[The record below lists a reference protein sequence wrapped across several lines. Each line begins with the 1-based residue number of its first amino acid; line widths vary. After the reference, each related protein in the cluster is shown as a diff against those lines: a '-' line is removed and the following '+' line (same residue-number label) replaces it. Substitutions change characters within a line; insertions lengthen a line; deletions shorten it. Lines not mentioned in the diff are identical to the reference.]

1 MLSPRAKKMLGK
13 LQVYLVAVI
22 IVIYFVTPHIW
33 LIQAAFNPKPKPYI
47 SAFAPSLI
55 HFQRVMEAH
64 CLEYFKNGLIMSILT
79 MVISVAVSSLAGYGL
94 AKLDFPG
101 KNLLILILLI
111 STAVPVI
118 GYIVPYYRMM
128 IALNLV
134 NTYWGCVLLFVT
146 GTIPANIWIM
156 KSFFET
162 IPKEIEEAAI
172 IDGCDRLRLFTHI
185 TFPLTLPGL
194 ILTSLTSFGTGWGDF
209 LAPMILITKR
219 ELYPLSVGMVY
230 ESQTPHGFYDLGL
243 YSAFSLI
250 YAAPL
255 VILYIVLRRY
265 LLKGM
270 VAGAIKG

>member
-22 IVIYFVTPHIW
+22 IIIYFVIPHIW
-33 LIQAAFNPKPKPYI
+33 LIQAAFNPKPKPRI
-47 SAFAPSLI
+47 SAFMPTFM
-55 HFQRVMEAH
+55 HFQRVMKAH
-64 CLEYFKNGLIMSILT
+64 CLEYFQNGLIMSILT

-101 KNLLILILLI
+101 KDLLILILLV

-118 GYIVPYYRMM
+118 GYIVPYYKMM
-128 IALNLV
+128 IVLNLV

-172 IDGCDRLRLFTHI
+172 IDGCDRLRLFTRI

-194 ILTSLTSFGTGWGDF
+194 ILTSLTSFGAGWGDF
-209 LAPMILITKR
+209 LAPMILLTKR
-219 ELYPLSVGMVY
+219 ELYPLSVGMIY

-243 YSAFSLI
+243 FSAFSLI

-255 VILYIVLRRY
+255 VILYVVLRRY

>member
-1 MLSPRAKKMLGK
+1 M
-13 LQVYLVAVI
+13 
-22 IVIYFVTPHIW
+22 
-33 LIQAAFNPKPKPYI
+33 
-47 SAFAPSLI
+47 

-101 KNLLILILLI
+101 KNLLILILLV

-118 GYIVPYYRMM
+118 GYIVPYYKMM
-128 IALNLV
+128 IALDLV

-172 IDGCDRLRLFTHI
+172 IDGCDRLRLFTRI

-255 VILYIVLRRY
+255 VILYVVLRRY